1 MGGIDRFL
9 ASELTNQ
16 IKKQLPKNDLQKL
29 ERRLFFDEGMSIKL
43 SMEHF
48 NKFHNKL
55 KQAQGQNPT
64 NFEKKCL
71 QNLCK
76 FKKVN
81 DSFSV
86 KILNNELIQKVIEN
100 FGDHETRQMLQPVM
114 SEAHTTPEIL
124 KISNVPKTSAYRKI
138 ENLILNGIL
147 VEDSKIKS
155 ESKKISKYVCVF
167 EQVSIRF
174 TSSVLVEV
182 RLAKDHVNKSTV
194 LKKLVIE

>member
-1 MGGIDRFL
+1 MAGIDRFL
-9 ASELTNQ
+9 AFELSNEF
-16 IKKQLPKNDLQKL
+16 KDQLEKNELQKL
-29 ERRLFFDEGMSIKL
+29 ERRLFMDEGMSIKL
-43 SMEHF
+43 AMEHF
-48 NKFHNKL
+48 NKFHKKL
-55 KQAQGQNPT
+55 KQIQVQNPI

-76 FKKVN
+76 FKKKDN
-81 DSFSV
+81 SFTV

-100 FGDHETRQMLQPVM
+100 FGDQETRLLLQSVM

-138 ENLILNGIL
+138 ENLILNGII

-167 EQVSIRF
+167 EQLSILF
-174 TSSVLVEV
+174 NNSISVDA
-182 RLAKDHVNKSTV
+182 RLAKDHVQKSTI

>member
-9 ASELTNQ
+9 AFELSSE
-16 IKKQLPKNDLQKL
+16 IKRQLPENELEKL

-55 KQAQGQNPT
+55 KRTQGQNPT
-64 NFEKKCL
+64 NFEKKCI

-76 FKKVN
+76 FKKTD
-81 DSFSV
+81 DSFTV
-86 KILNNELIQKVIEN
+86 KILNDKLIQKIIEN
-100 FGDHETRQMLQPVM
+100 FGDQETRQMLQPIM
-114 SEAHTTPEIL
+114 SEAQTTPEIL

-155 ESKKISKYVCVF
+155 KSKKISKYVCVF
-167 EQVSIRF
+167 EQVSIKF
-174 TSSVLVEV
+174 TSSILVEV
-182 RLAKDHVNKSTV
+182 RLSKDHVQKSTI
-194 LKKLVIE
+194 LKKLAIE

>member
-1 MGGIDRFL
+1 MAGIDRFL
-9 ASELTNQ
+9 AFELSNEF
-16 IKKQLPKNDLQKL
+16 KDQLEKNELQKL
-29 ERRLFFDEGMSIKL
+29 ERRLFMDEGMSIKL
-43 SMEHF
+43 AMEHF
-48 NKFHNKL
+48 NKFHKKL
-55 KQAQGQNPT
+55 KQIQVQNPI

-76 FKKVN
+76 FKKKN
-81 DSFSV
+81 NSFTV

-100 FGDHETRQMLQPVM
+100 FGDQETRLMLQSIM

-138 ENLILNGIL
+138 ENLILNGLI

-167 EQVSIRF
+167 EQLSILF
-174 TSSVLVEV
+174 NNSISVDA
-182 RLAKDHVNKSTV
+182 RLAKDHVQKSTI

>member
-1 MGGIDRFL
+1 LAGIDRFL
-9 ASELTNQ
+9 ASELSNEF
-16 IKKQLPKNDLQKL
+16 KDKLEKNELQKL
-29 ERRLFFDEGMSIKL
+29 ERRLFMDEGMSIKL
-43 SMEHF
+43 AMEHF
-48 NKFHNKL
+48 NKFHKKL
-55 KQAQGQNPT
+55 KQIQLQNPI

-76 FKKVN
+76 FKKKDN
-81 DSFSV
+81 SFTV

-100 FGDHETRQMLQPVM
+100 FGDQETRLMLQSIM

-138 ENLILNGIL
+138 ENLILNGLI

-167 EQVSIRF
+167 EQLSIRF
-174 TSSVLVEV
+174 DKSTSVDA
-182 RLAKDHVNKSTV
+182 RLTKDHVQKSTI
-194 LKKLVIE
+194 LKKLVME